1 MQDVPVPF
9 TTLEEKNAIPQTKIG
24 LFLFKVAK
32 LFEMNKNAISL
43 TNKINTTTKK
53 ETELCWGTVDEN
65 IIATTKIRYNYG
77 AIQSFFF
84 PILR

>member
-32 LFEMNKNAISL
+32 LFEMNKNAIS
-43 TNKINTTTKK
+43 
-53 ETELCWGTVDEN
+53 
-65 IIATTKIRYNYG
+65 
-77 AIQSFFF
+77 
-84 PILR
+84 